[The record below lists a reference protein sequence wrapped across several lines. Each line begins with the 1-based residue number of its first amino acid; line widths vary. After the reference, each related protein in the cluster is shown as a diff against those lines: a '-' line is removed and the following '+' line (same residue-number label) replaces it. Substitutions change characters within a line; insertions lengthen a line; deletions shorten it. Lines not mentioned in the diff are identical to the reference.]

1 MVFLFSKIFSFLF
14 KPLVWICLIF
24 IVACLTKSSIKRNR
38 FLLLDI
44 VLLLLFSNSYLV
56 GKFFNAYEAEYPPVR
71 KYDVGI
77 VLGGFSDINNRNGQ
91 VAFGSTADRF
101 LQAISLYQ
109 KGVIKKILITSG
121 SANLIDKE
129 VKEADLIEKY
139 LADFKLPDSIV
150 LIENQS
156 RSTIENAKFSSN
168 LINSSYKNSSILV
181 ITSAWHI
188 PRAKLSFDK
197 YFRNIVEYY
206 PTNHIGKT
214 EYDLSDFIVP
224 SAEALSSWNI
234 LIKEWV
240 GLFVDRFRS

>member
-1 MVFLFSKIFSFLF
+1 M
-14 KPLVWICLIF
+14 
-24 IVACLTKSSIKRNR
+24 
-38 FLLLDI
+38 

-56 GKFFNAYEAEYPPVR
+56 GKFFNAYEAEYPPGR

-77 VLGGFSDINNRNGQ
+77 VLGGFSNINKRTGE

-129 VKEADLIEKY
+129 VKEADLVQKY
-139 LADFKLPDSIV
+139 LAELKVPDSII

-156 RSTIENAKFSSN
+156 RNTIENAKFSHD
-168 LINSSYKNSSILV
+168 LLKEMDKNSSILV

-197 YFRNIVEYY
+197 YFTNRVEYY

-224 SAEALSSWNI
+224 SAEAMSSWNI